1 MGVARRTDRGRGV
14 LVTGASRGIG
24 RATAKLLARQG
35 FVVGVNCRS
44 NVAGARKVVEN
55 VRRDG
60 ARAMVLKADVGDEL
74 QVRSMIADFVS
85 EMGQIYGLVNNAGF
99 YERRLFGDLTEESWE
114 RALRTNLT
122 GTFLCCQA
130 ALPHMVDGGRIVN
143 LSSNLGRTGSTQG
156 AHYAAA
162 KAGIVGLT
170 RSLAR
175 ELAPRRITVNAIAP
189 GPVETEIIAS
199 DTPEKRAERI
209 RTIPLGR
216 VGMPEEIAA
225 AVAYFLS
232 EGAAFT
238 TGAVLDVNGGLF
250 MG

>member
-1 MGVARRTDRGRGV
+1 
-14 LVTGASRGIG
+14 
-24 RATAKLLARQG
+24 
-35 FVVGVNCRS
+35 
-44 NVAGARKVVEN
+44 
-55 VRRDG
+55 
-60 ARAMVLKADVGDEL
+60 MVLKADVGDEL